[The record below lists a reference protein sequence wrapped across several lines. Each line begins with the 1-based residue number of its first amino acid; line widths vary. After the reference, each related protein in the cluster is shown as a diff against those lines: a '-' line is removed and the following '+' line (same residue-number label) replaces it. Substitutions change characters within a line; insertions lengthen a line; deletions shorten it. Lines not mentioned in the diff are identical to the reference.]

1 MPVDENTPFDPNM
14 PDEPVVPVV
23 PDEVIDPITN
33 AGIDPTQ
40 IITIISNGRPAYVET
55 AEPITFGDAMTRAG
69 LTYNGNLDVYMNGQ
83 KIALDTP
90 IPGGATVTVVGNV
103 KGGSR

>member
-1 MPVDENTPFDPNM
+1 MPDEVFDPNM
-14 PDEPVVPVV
+14 PDEPVI
-23 PDEVIDPITN
+23 PDEVLNPIAD

-55 AEPITFGDAMTRAG
+55 TEPITFGVAMQRAG
-69 LTYNGNLDVYMNGQ
+69 LTYNGGLDVYMNGQ
-83 KIALDTP
+83 KIGMEDP

-103 KGGSR
+103 KGGLL